1 MCHSQSR
8 NNVSSH
14 NAFMVSRKEIG
25 IMFLNNTN
33 ETKRIS
39 QNYKNIVFSLKMTL
53 PNTTLLVKMVYLKF
67 VLILMQRKL
76 I

>member
-1 MCHSQSR
+1 MGHSQNR

-25 IMFLNNTN
+25 IMFFKNTN

-39 QNYKNIVFSLKMTL
+39 QNYQNIVFSLIMTL